1 MNQQP
6 TRLWTK
12 NFILAIVVNLFI
24 SLVFYMLMTTMALYA
39 VDRFQASDT
48 AAGFTSSAFVLGSV
62 IARIFAGRLL
72 DVVGRRKM
80 ILATMAVFVAASL
93 LYIPTGSLA
102 WLLVLRIVHGMAF
115 GAGTTA
121 VAASAQTLIPHTR
134 RGEGTGYFGL
144 STTLSTAVG
153 PFVGVLLAGLGNYDA
168 MFYFCAAASVVAL
181 VVALFL
187 RVPELPAPKRSGRF
201 RMSLSDIFE
210 TAALPISCIILLAGT
225 SYSGILIFL
234 TSYAESRGSTSA
246 ASVFFLVYAGA
257 VLVSRLFAGRIQDRR
272 GDNSVMYPTLISF
285 VLGLALLIPD
295 PTLLTIIGSAIFSGI
310 GFGTVMSGAQ
320 AIAVKVSPAMRIGT
334 ATSTFFLAL
343 DVGSGLGP
351 ILLGTL
357 VPVLD
362 YPGMYALLAVV
373 MVLTTL
379 LYFFVHGR
387 RKGAAGAV
395 GA

>member
-1 MNQQP
+1 
-6 TRLWTK
+6 
-12 NFILAIVVNLFI
+12 
-24 SLVFYMLMTTMALYA
+24 
-39 VDRFQASDT
+39 
-48 AAGFTSSAFVLGSV
+48 
-62 IARIFAGRLL
+62 
-72 DVVGRRKM
+72 
-80 ILATMAVFVAASL
+80 
-93 LYIPTGSLA
+93 
-102 WLLVLRIVHGMAF
+102 
-115 GAGTTA
+115 
-121 VAASAQTLIPHTR
+121 
-134 RGEGTGYFGL
+134 
-144 STTLSTAVG
+144 
-153 PFVGVLLAGLGNYDA
+153 
-168 MFYFCAAASVVAL
+168 
-181 VVALFL
+181 
-187 RVPELPAPKRSGRF
+187 
-201 RMSLSDIFE
+201 MSLSDIFE
-210 TAALPISCIILLAGT
+210 TAALPISCIILLAGA